1 MKNGVRS
8 SMVLSSSGDVRLAS
22 WQILKSAAS
31 SALNH
36 AREPFKKVLYP
47 VHKAPSFLGLRQT
60 IS

>member
-1 MKNGVRS
+1 
-8 SMVLSSSGDVRLAS
+8 MVLSSSGDVRLAS